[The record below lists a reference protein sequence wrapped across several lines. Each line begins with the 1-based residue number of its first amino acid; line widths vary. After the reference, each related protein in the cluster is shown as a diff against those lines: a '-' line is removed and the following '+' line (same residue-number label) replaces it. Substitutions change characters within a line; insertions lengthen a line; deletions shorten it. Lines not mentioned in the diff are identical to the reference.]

1 LVGPPTGSK
10 GLIMRDQQSVAPE
23 TWAPARRVAAKILG
37 PLERFLHV
45 EAASGI
51 VLLVAA
57 LVALAWANSPWSS
70 SYEGLWHTPIT
81 VGFGSHVF
89 TQTLHFW
96 INDGLMAIFFFVVG
110 LEIRREMYEGELA
123 DLKRAALPVA
133 AAIGGMIAPALI
145 YFAFNTGPESRQGW
159 GIPMAT
165 DIAFAVGVLALLGK
179 RVPPALRVLLLALAI
194 IDDIGAILVIAIFYS
209 SGFSWTGLLVAAG
222 GVLGVLALQRL
233 GVRQTLAYLVPGAV
247 LWMGMFDAGVHPTIA
262 GVILGLLTP
271 VRAWFGK
278 HGFVAAAHEA
288 VEDFRASA
296 RDKDDV
302 QELLPPLRRLKHAH
316 REALAPVVRI
326 QAELHPWVAF
336 AIMPLFALANA
347 GVSLQGL
354 EMDSAVSLTVVLG
367 VALGLLIG
375 KPVGILLASFATVK
389 LGICA
394 LPRGVAWRGI
404 LLVGLVAGIGFT
416 MAIFIAGLAFP
427 GDGLLAASKLA
438 VLLASGLAGVIGL
451 VAGRVVLPAQ
461 PAPGGATTV
470 SEAEARADL

>member
-1 LVGPPTGSK
+1 
-10 GLIMRDQQSVAPE
+10 MRDRPPVAPE
-23 TWAPARRVAAKILG
+23 TWEPARRVAEKILR

-57 LVALAWANSPWSS
+57 LVALVWANSPWSS
-70 SYEGLWHTPIT
+70 SYEALWHMPIT
-81 VGFGSHVF
+81 LGAGSLVF

-96 INDGLMAIFFFVVG
+96 VNDGLMAIFFFVVG
-110 LEIRREMYEGELA
+110 LEIRREIHEGELA

-133 AAIGGMIAPALI
+133 AAIGGMLAPALI
-145 YFAFNTGPESRQGW
+145 YLACNPAPETRQGW
-159 GIPMAT
+159 GVPMAT
-165 DIAFAVGVLALLGK
+165 DIAFAVGVLALLGT

-209 SGFSWTGLLVAAG
+209 SGVSWIGLLVAAG
-222 GVLGVLALQRL
+222 GVLGVLVLQRL
-233 GVRQTLAYLVPGAV
+233 GVRQALVYVLPGAV
-247 LWMGMFDAGVHPTIA
+247 LWMGMLGAGVHPTIA

-271 VRAWFGK
+271 VRPWFGK
-278 HGFVAAAHEA
+278 DGFVAVAHEA
-288 VEDFRASA
+288 VEELRSNERAA
-296 RDKDDV
+296 GV
-302 QELLPPLRRLKHAH
+302 QALLPPLQRLKEAQ

-336 AIMPLFALANA
+336 VIMPLFALANA

-354 EMDSAVSLTVVLG
+354 SLADAGATTVMLG
-367 VALGLLIG
+367 VLLGLVIG
-375 KPVGILLASFATVK
+375 KPVGILLASFASVK

-404 LLVGLVAGIGFT
+404 LLVGVVAGIGFT

-427 GDGLLAASKLA
+427 GDGLLSAAKLA
-438 VLLASGLAGVIGL
+438 VLLASGVAAVLGLAM
-451 VAGRVVLPAQ
+451 GRMMLPAQ
-461 PAPGGATTV
+461 PVEGAAASV
-470 SEAEARADL
+470 DEAEASADK